1 MSRVHPVDKVSFLFE
16 ESSLS
21 PVVVGIPIPFGEDS
35 VFESFLGGGFLRNE
49 INAVGGRNEHLVLCF
64 ANKKGNL

>member
-1 MSRVHPVDKVSFLFE
+1 
-16 ESSLS
+16 
-21 PVVVGIPIPFGEDS
+21 VVVVPIPFGEDS
-35 VFESFLGGGFLRNE
+35 AFESFLGGGFLQKE